1 MPIVGAIAWFGLIED
16 AGNIHSAAA
25 SLLLPLIG
33 LHAAGV
39 FAEHFVFRNDT
50 LKRMF
55 IPESAQRQVPG
66 PDA

>member
-1 MPIVGAIAWFGLIED
+1 VGAIAWFGLIED

-25 SLLLPLIG
+25 PLLLPLIG
-33 LHAAGV
+33 LHTAGAL
-39 FAEHFVFRNDT
+39 AEHFVFRNDA